1 MRLTG
6 LDHADIRVRSIA
18 AVEAFY
24 DAVLPALGLPV
35 KTPAHV
41 AADGEWHDV
50 SPDRP
55 PNAVEYHSTA
65 EKGARYWFVGFIE
78 DESTAAV
85 GDAHRVRARRRVRA
99 GPRWKRCCAPPAH
112 TRARAVGKRIG
123 IRPIFFEDPVG
134 TRLPEICAP
143 QTEAVARLAARQQ
156 RCPHGAVRRYSQAC
170 DLQRK

>member
-78 DESTAAV
+78 DASTAAV
-85 GDAHRVRARRRVRA
+85 GTRIAFALDDESALTEVEALLRAAGARVLEPSEAD
-99 GPRWKRCCAPPAH
+99 WYPA
-112 TRARAVGKRIG
+112 V
-123 IRPIFFEDPVG
+123 FFEDPVG
-134 TRLPEICAP
+134 TRLEICA
-143 QTEAVARLAARQQ
+143 
-156 RCPHGAVRRYSQAC
+156 RRPK
-170 DLQRK
+170 R